1 MHLYK
6 NILKVHCGR
15 THSETEIVLQTLLQ
29 ILIHQ
34 RRRITQT
41 RMIAFVKRISTLAL
55 QSQHNAILG
64 TLGIIKQVMQ
74 LGKAA
79 HVLLDTDCTGDGHY
93 QGEIEEPDYC
103 NAHCTAL
110 YELVALQVL
119 KCDNTF
125 LFDNDGTTDDTIIVL
140 TASLSQCSTAT
151 R

>member
-1 MHLYK
+1 MSYRFYVHLYK
-6 NILKVHCGR
+6 NLLKVHCGR
-15 THSETEIVLQTLLQ
+15 THSEAEIVLKTLLH

-41 RMIAFVKRISTLAL
+41 RIIAFVKRLSTLAL
-55 QSQHNAILG
+55 QSQHNATLG

-79 HVLLDTDCTGDGHY
+79 HVLLDTDSTGDGSY
-93 QGEIEEPDYC
+93 QVEIEEPDYC

-119 KCDNTF
+119 F
-125 LFDNDGTTDDTIIVL
+125 
-140 TASLSQCSTAT
+140 
-151 R
+151 

>member
-34 RRRITQT
+34 RKRITQT
-41 RMIAFVKRISTLAL
+41 RTVAFVKRISTLAL
-55 QSQHNAILG
+55 QLQHNATLG

-93 QGEIEEPDYC
+93 QIEIEEPDYC
-103 NAHCTAL
+103 NAQCTAL

-119 KCDNTF
+119 
-125 LFDNDGTTDDTIIVL
+125 
-140 TASLSQCSTAT
+140 S
-151 R
+151 